1 MSEEIHA
8 QLGEIKG
15 LLTGLDSKVDG
26 LDHRL
31 EKQDERLR
39 LVEKRSITNSV
50 ITSGVISIG
59 IAFVKDKIG
68 I

>member
-1 MSEEIHA
+1 MSEQIHE

-15 LLTGLDSKVDG
+15 LLKGLNDKVDG
-26 LDHRL
+26 LDSRL

-68 I
+68 V